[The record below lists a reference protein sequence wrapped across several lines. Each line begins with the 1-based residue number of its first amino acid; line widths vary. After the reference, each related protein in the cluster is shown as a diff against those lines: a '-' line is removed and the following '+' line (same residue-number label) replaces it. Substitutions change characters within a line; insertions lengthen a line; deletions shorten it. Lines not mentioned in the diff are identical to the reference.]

1 MRGSRAPRS
10 FALSRA
16 PELAGLQASFGALLG
31 GDTAALGQSYRTTAS
46 GSREDWTLVL
56 APRDPALA
64 ATLRDITLRGRG
76 AELRCIET
84 RPIDGELQR
93 TLLAGAARSAGV
105 GADAATLASR
115 RPARAGTQDAA
126 RSPLALL
133 WLAALAL
140 AGWVVGQQLTLS
152 GDLRR
157 FMPEPRTPA
166 QKLLIDELGD
176 GPGTRLLL
184 LSLSGDDPEALAAQS
199 QALVAT
205 LAANDDFEF
214 VANGGDANLDAI
226 PESLR
231 AYRYLLTPGFEAQ
244 PLDAAYLA
252 GQLDERLQDLGSPV
266 AAMIEP
272 LFPSDPT

>member
-1 MRGSRAPRS
+1 MRTPFVEVRGSAMLKAPLRIEGVYARPDADTLVREVRAPYVETTTIRGGRATIVRGSRAPRS

-105 GADAATLASR
+105 GADAATLAALCR
-115 RPARAGTQDAA
+115 QPGAGTQ
-126 RSPLALL
+126 
-133 WLAALAL
+133 
-140 AGWVVGQQLTLS
+140 
-152 GDLRR
+152 
-157 FMPEPRTPA
+157 
-166 QKLLIDELGD
+166 
-176 GPGTRLLL
+176 
-184 LSLSGDDPEALAAQS
+184 
-199 QALVAT
+199 
-205 LAANDDFEF
+205 
-214 VANGGDANLDAI
+214 
-226 PESLR
+226 
-231 AYRYLLTPGFEAQ
+231 
-244 PLDAAYLA
+244 
-252 GQLDERLQDLGSPV
+252 
-266 AAMIEP
+266 
-272 LFPSDPT
+272 